1 MNSGAGS
8 RPGSGII
15 ASASA
20 RNVDA
25 AAPGHGAPVRSG
37 ISDTTD
43 PMRPPQRFATALR
56 RHGVEYLFGQS
67 NPPALTLA
75 AEDLGIH
82 QIGYRQE
89 NAGAYMA
96 DGYARATG
104 KVPVVT
110 AQNGPAATLLVPGL
124 AECLSASVAIVALV
138 QDVGPCA
145 RDRNA
150 FQELDQLELF
160 KGVSKWTRRVTTA
173 DRIEDYVDMAF
184 TAAASGRP
192 GPAVLLVSMELLAE
206 TGAQPVATRKARIS
220 HWPIDRTEADR
231 TRVVA
236 AAEILANARAPIV
249 YGGGG
254 VISSGAQTEL
264 RELQELAHLPVATST
279 MGKGGVDETH
289 PLSIGVIG
297 YFMATRGMAKF
308 SKPLVTDADVVLLIG
323 NRTNQ
328 NGTDSWTLLPRD
340 ATYIHIDIDPLEIG
354 RNYEA
359 LRLTGDAK
367 VSLRALSAAIAA
379 LDLSKRKGAR
389 AAVESAI
396 ATARIRHQEEIADVT
411 ASNAAPIRPERFMAE
426 LERQLSD
433 DHIIVADASFSS
445 IWVANYLTARCDR
458 QFITPRGQAGLGWGF
473 PMALGARVG
482 RPDRQVFCVVGDGG
496 FGHVWSELE
505 TARRHSIK
513 IVVAVMNNGVL
524 GYQKHAEDAF
534 LGRHTNACDF
544 TPVDHAAIAEACGLK
559 GIRVERAQD
568 IAAAIHDA
576 LASEETVLIDVL
588 ADPNAMPPVAAFTRL
603 STY

>member
-1 MNSGAGS
+1 MSAGAVS
-8 RPGSGII
+8 RPDSGVTP
-15 ASASA
+15 SATV
-20 RNVDA
+20 RKEDA
-25 AAPGHGAPVRSG
+25 AAPAHGASVPSG
-37 ISDTTD
+37 ISDA
-43 PMRPPQRFATALR
+43 PVLMRPPQRFAAALS
-56 RHGVEYLFGQS
+56 RHGVEFLFGQS

-75 AEDLGIH
+75 ADDLGIY

-138 QDVGPCA
+138 QDVGPHCQ
-145 RDRNA
+145 DRNA

-206 TGAQPVATRKARIS
+206 ADAQPVAPRKARIGHS
-220 HWPIDRTEADR
+220 PIDRTEADR
-231 TRVVA
+231 MQVA
-236 AAEILANARAPIV
+236 AAAELLAKARAPIV

-254 VISSGAQTEL
+254 VIGSGAQMEL

-308 SKPLVTDADVVLLIG
+308 CKPLVTEADVILLVG

-367 VSLRALSAAIAA
+367 LTLRALIAAIAA
-379 LDLSKRKGAR
+379 FDLSKRRAAR
-389 AAVESAI
+389 ATVESAI
-396 ATARIRHQEEIADVT
+396 AAGKSRHREEIANVT
-411 ASNAAPIRPERFMAE
+411 ASNATPIRPERFMTE

-445 IWVANYLTARCDR
+445 IWVANYLTARCNR
-458 QFITPRGQAGLGWGF
+458 RFISPRGQAGLGWGF

-482 RPDRQVFCVVGDGG
+482 RPDRPVFCVVGDGG

-505 TARRHSIK
+505 TARRHGIK
-513 IVVAVMNNGVL
+513 VVVAVMNNGVL

-534 LGRHTNACDF
+534 LGRHTNVCDF
-544 TPVDHAAIAEACGLK
+544 APVDHAAIAEACGLK

-568 IAAAIHDA
+568 IAAAIRDA
-576 LASEETVLIDVL
+576 LLSEATVLIDVL

-603 STY
+603 SNY